1 MKHQKPTSNAVL
13 KFLRWREER
22 IPERVLVVGLAFLT
36 GIACSIA
43 AATLKGTIHLIQNAV
58 MSANGLA
65 QFNYSYLITPVLG
78 IFLSGLFVRYIVK
91 DDIGHGISKIL
102 FAVSQRK
109 SRIKV
114 HNTWTSLVA
123 SSVTIGLGGSVG
135 AEAPIVLTGSAIG
148 SNIGKFFRL
157 EHGNLMLLVG
167 CGAAGAVAGI
177 FKAPI
182 TGLVFVIE
190 VLMMDLT
197 LNSVMPLLVASVTA
211 ATMSYF
217 FFGMEA
223 MFPYVAENP
232 FTLERIPM
240 VFFLGISCGLVAI
253 YFVKMTVGLEG
264 LLKKIGRWRRFGLC
278 AVVLSAL
285 IFLFPPLYGEGY
297 TTILDL
303 ITAQT
308 GKVMSGS
315 PFELLRNSGFFILPI
330 FLLLVIFTKVVATVA
345 TNAGGGSG
353 GVFAPSL
360 FVGALVGFVFSY
372 LMNRFGV
379 GPFLPSENFTLMG
392 MAGLMAGVMHAP
404 LTGTFLIA
412 ELSGGYNLFLPLLV
426 VSVTSYGVSR
436 LFLDHNIYAL
446 RLAEE
451 GMLVTHQKDQ
461 AVLTLMGV
469 DQVLEDDFSPLAPDM
484 TLGDAVRIFS
494 SSKSTRNI
502 MPVLQDDGHMVG
514 MILLDN
520 IRNIMFRPELYDRMQ
535 VSKIMVVPSTRI
547 LTTMSMDEVMHAFED
562 SKMWNLPV
570 ETPEGK
576 YVGFVSKSKIFNT
589 YREIL
594 NENFGG
600 D

>member
-1 MKHQKPTSNAVL
+1 MKQQKPTSSAVL
-13 KFLRWREER
+13 RFLRWREKH

-36 GIACSIA
+36 GVACSIA
-43 AATLKGTIHLIQNAV
+43 AATLKGTIGLIQNAV
-58 MSANGLA
+58 MSFNGLT
-65 QFNYSYLITPVLG
+65 QFNYSYLITPIIG
-78 IFLSGLFVRYIVK
+78 ILLSGLFVKYIVK

-123 SSVTIGLGGSVG
+123 SSVTIGMGGSVG

-148 SNIGKFFRL
+148 SNIGRFFRL

-190 VLMMDLT
+190 VLLMDLT

-211 ATMSYF
+211 ATMSYL

-240 VFFLGISCGLVAI
+240 VFFLGIACGLMAI
-253 YFVKMTVGLEG
+253 YFVKMTVRLETK
-264 LLKKIGRWRRFGLC
+264 LKSLSEWRRFALC
-278 AVVLSAL
+278 AVALSTL

-297 TTILDL
+297 KTILDL
-303 ITAQT
+303 ITGQIEHL
-308 GKVMSGS
+308 MDGS
-315 PFELLRNSGFFILPI
+315 PFELLKDSGVMILPL
-330 FLLLVIFTKVVATVA
+330 FLALIIFTKVIATVS
-345 TNAGGGSG
+345 TNSGGGSG

-360 FVGALVGFVFSY
+360 FVGAVVGFVFSF

-379 GPFLPSENFTLMG
+379 GPFLPTENFTLMG

-436 LFLDHNIYAL
+436 LFLSHNVYAL

-451 GMLVTHQKDQ
+451 GKLVTHQKDR
-461 AVLTLMGV
+461 AVLTLMDVG
-469 DQVLEDDFSPLAPDM
+469 QVLEDDFSILKPDM

-494 SSKSTRNI
+494 SSESTRNI
-502 MPVLQDDGHMVG
+502 MPVVEDDGHMVG

-535 VSKIMVVPSTRI
+535 VSKIMVVPSIRI
-547 LTTMSMDEVMHAFED
+547 QTTMSMEEVMRAFED
-562 SKMWNLPV
+562 SKTWNLPV
-570 ETPEGK
+570 ETPNGE
-576 YVGFVSKSKIFNT
+576 YVGFVSKSKIFNS